1 MQRTLQEH
9 GPHLDAPYWCLSR
22 LQGNDMI
29 ENRVLEDLGKRL
41 SDAARNSP
49 VQDLEKNLRA
59 LLGAFFDRFD
69 VVLRE
74 DFDVQR
80 KLLERA
86 QAKLATLEARVA
98 ELEAKR

>member
-1 MQRTLQEH
+1 MVRGAYFTKRPS
-9 GPHLDAPYWCLSR
+9 PHR
-22 LQGNDMI
+22 LNPVID
-29 ENRVLEDLGKRL
+29 KRL
-41 SDAARNSP
+41 LDELGERLGEAAKASP
-49 VQDLEKNLRA
+49 AQDLAKNLRA

-86 QAKLATLEARVA
+86 QAKLAALEARVG
-98 ELEAKR
+98 ELEARSGRDV

>member
-1 MQRTLQEH
+1 MQRTHQERCLRH
-9 GPHLDAPYWCLSR
+9 NAPYWCAPVYKE
-22 LQGNDMI
+22 NDMI

-86 QAKLATLEARVA
+86 RAKLATLEARVA

>member
-1 MQRTLQEH
+1 MMEKRL
-9 GPHLDAPYWCLSR
+9 LD
-22 LQGNDMI
+22 
-29 ENRVLEDLGKRL
+29 DLGERL
-41 SDAARNSP
+41 SEAARSSP